1 MRTKTIA
8 LAVLAAVAAAP
19 LSAAET
25 KVPIGQKV
33 AGFTLKEL
41 EEHYREVIAL
51 AAGAVGYFVVLRRQ
65 AFAAHA
71 IGHIGFAGAAGA
83 VLLGLSPLT
92 GLLVFCL
99 GAGLLIG
106 LGGASLDDRDAVV
119 GVTLTAALGLGVL
132 FISLYSGYANATYSI
147 LFGQI
152 LGVTVGDVW
161 LVGALSLAVVL
172 VISLVYRPML
182 FVSVDAQSAESRGLS
197 VRGLSLLFMALL
209 AITTVVAI
217 QIVGVLL
224 VFSLLVAPAA
234 AAEVVTRRPWRALVL
249 STVLALLSA
258 WVGLFLGVWIGGPV
272 SFWITALASLSYLVA
287 RLGAGW
293 RARVALV
300 ASA

>member
-1 MRTKTIA
+1 MSLWSLLMTPFVKNA
-8 LAVLAAVAAAP
+8 FYAVTAVA
-19 LSAAET
+19 
-25 KVPIGQKV
+25 
-33 AGFTLKEL
+33 F
-41 EEHYREVIAL
+41 
-51 AAGAVGYFVVLRRQ
+51 AAGLVGYFVVLRRQ

-83 VLLGLSPLT
+83 VLLGLSPMT

-152 LGVTVGDVW
+152 LGVTLGDVW
-161 LVGALSLAVVL
+161 LVAALSIAVVI
-172 VISLVYRPML
+172 VVSVVYRPML

-209 AITTVVAI
+209 ALTTVVAI

-249 STVLALLSA
+249 STALALASA

-272 SFWITALASLSYLVA
+272 SFWITALASSSYLVA

-293 RARVALV
+293 RAHAALAV
-300 ASA
+300 SA

>member
-1 MRTKTIA
+1 MSLWSLLMTPFVKNA
-8 LAVLAAVAAAP
+8 FYAVTAVA
-19 LSAAET
+19 
-25 KVPIGQKV
+25 
-33 AGFTLKEL
+33 F
-41 EEHYREVIAL
+41 
-51 AAGAVGYFVVLRRQ
+51 AAGLVGYFVVLRRQ

-83 VLLGLSPLT
+83 VLLGFSPLA

-152 LGVTVGDVW
+152 LGVTLGDVW
-161 LVGALSLAVVL
+161 LVAALSIAVVL
-172 VISLVYRPML
+172 VVSVVYRPML

-197 VRGLSLLFMALL
+197 VRGLSLLFMTLL
-209 AITTVVAI
+209 ALTTVVAI

-249 STVLALLSA
+249 STALALASA

-272 SFWITALASLSYLVA
+272 SFWITALASSSYLVA

-293 RARVALV
+293 RARAALAV
-300 ASA
+300 SA

>member
-1 MRTKTIA
+1 MSLWSLLMTPFVKNA
-8 LAVLAAVAAAP
+8 FYAVTAVA
-19 LSAAET
+19 
-25 KVPIGQKV
+25 
-33 AGFTLKEL
+33 F
-41 EEHYREVIAL
+41 
-51 AAGAVGYFVVLRRQ
+51 AAGLVGYFVVLRRQ

-83 VLLGLSPLT
+83 VLLGLSPMT

-152 LGVTVGDVW
+152 LGVTLGDVW
-161 LVGALSLAVVL
+161 LVAALSIAVVI
-172 VISLVYRPML
+172 VVSVVYRPML
-182 FVSVDAQSAESRGLS
+182 FVSVDAESAESRGLS

-209 AITTVVAI
+209 ALTTVVAI

-249 STVLALLSA
+249 STALALASA

-287 RLGAGW
+287 RLAAGW
-293 RARVALV
+293 RAHAALTV
-300 ASA
+300 SA

>member
-1 MRTKTIA
+1 MSLWSLLLTPFVKNA
-8 LAVLAAVAAAP
+8 FYAVTAVA
-19 LSAAET
+19 
-25 KVPIGQKV
+25 
-33 AGFTLKEL
+33 F
-41 EEHYREVIAL
+41 
-51 AAGAVGYFVVLRRQ
+51 AAGLVGYFVVLRRQ

-83 VLLGLSPLT
+83 VLLGLSPMT

-161 LVGALSLAVVL
+161 LVAALSLAVVL
-172 VISLVYRPML
+172 VVSVVYRPML

-209 AITTVVAI
+209 ALTTVVAI

-249 STVLALLSA
+249 STALALASA

-272 SFWITALASLSYLVA
+272 SFWITALASSSYLVA

-293 RARVALV
+293 RTRAALAV
-300 ASA
+300 SA

>member
-1 MRTKTIA
+1 MSLWSLLMTPFVKNA
-8 LAVLAAVAAAP
+8 FYAVTAVA
-19 LSAAET
+19 
-25 KVPIGQKV
+25 
-33 AGFTLKEL
+33 F
-41 EEHYREVIAL
+41 
-51 AAGAVGYFVVLRRQ
+51 AAGLVGYFVVLRRQ
-65 AFAAHA
+65 AFASHA

-83 VLLGLSPLT
+83 VLLGLSPMT

-161 LVGALSLAVVL
+161 LVAALSIAVVL
-172 VISLVYRPML
+172 VVSVVYRPML

-197 VRGLSLLFMALL
+197 VRGLSLLFMTLL
-209 AITTVVAI
+209 ALTTVVAI

-249 STVLALLSA
+249 STALALASA

-272 SFWITALASLSYLVA
+272 SFWITALASSSYLVA

-293 RARVALV
+293 RARAALAV
-300 ASA
+300 SA

>member
-1 MRTKTIA
+1 MSLYELLSTPFVQHA
-8 LAVLAAVAAAP
+8 FYAVTAV
-19 LSAAET
+19 
-25 KVPIGQKV
+25 
-33 AGFTLKEL
+33 
-41 EEHYREVIAL
+41 AL

-71 IGHIGFAGAAGA
+71 IGHVGFAGAAGA
-83 VLLGLSPLT
+83 VLLGLAPIY

-106 LGGASLDDRDAVV
+106 LGGATLDDRDAVV

-152 LGVTVGDVW
+152 LGVTWGAVG
-161 LVGALSLAVVL
+161 LVAALSFGVLLVV
-172 VISLVYRPML
+172 SLTYRPLL
-182 FVSVDAQSAESRGLS
+182 FISVDERSAASRGLS
-197 VRGLSLLFMALL
+197 ARGLSLLFMALL

-234 AAEVVTRRPWRALVL
+234 AAEVATSRPLAAMFLAMFIALM
-249 STVLALLSA
+249 SA
-258 WVGLFLGVWIGGPV
+258 WFGLFLGVWIGGPV
-272 SFWITALASLSYLVA
+272 SFWITALASLSYL
-287 RLGAGW
+287 L
-293 RARVALV
+293 ARVGSVVKARRSMRVV
-300 ASA
+300 A